1 MYWRGVLYVLGIN
14 LYVYYTSITPLSVYW
29 GSGDVGFVTWRTSS
43 YGIKLI
49 VGLRCGEKGWESL
62 GGLYRKGGRF
72 VIRIR
77 DGDRGV
83 KNNFFGRISVNFP
96 IIWISFI

>member
-1 MYWRGVLYVLGIN
+1 MERERECQN
-14 LYVYYTSITPLSVYW
+14 SVRERQLC
-29 GSGDVGFVTWRTSS
+29 SGDVGFVTWRTSS

-72 VIRIR
+72 VIRKR
-77 DGDRGV
+77 DGEEA
-83 KNNFFGRISVNFP
+83 
-96 IIWISFI
+96 

>member
-1 MYWRGVLYVLGIN
+1 MGK
-14 LYVYYTSITPLSVYW
+14 
-29 GSGDVGFVTWRTSS
+29 F
-43 YGIKLI
+43 
-49 VGLRCGEKGWESL
+49 
-62 GGLYRKGGRF
+62 GGLIPEGGGRF
-72 VIRIR
+72 VIRKR